1 MKRFDKLFIGL
12 ICGLI
17 LPLLFAYLFVR
28 LNYKGSHTISELFV
42 LMKEAQLMM
51 KFMVVALIPDLF
63 AIFLSNRM
71 NLWNLT
77 KGFLVSIVLYSILSF
92 FLFL

>member
-1 MKRFDKLFIGL
+1 MKRFDKLLLGI

-17 LPLLFAYLFVR
+17 LPLLFGYLFIH
-28 LNYKGSHTISELFV
+28 LNYKGSHSLSELFV

-63 AIFLSNRM
+63 AIFLSNRLD
-71 NLWNLT
+71 LWNLT
-77 KGFLVSIVLYSILSF
+77 KGFLVSIVFYSILSF
-92 FLFL
+92 ILFL